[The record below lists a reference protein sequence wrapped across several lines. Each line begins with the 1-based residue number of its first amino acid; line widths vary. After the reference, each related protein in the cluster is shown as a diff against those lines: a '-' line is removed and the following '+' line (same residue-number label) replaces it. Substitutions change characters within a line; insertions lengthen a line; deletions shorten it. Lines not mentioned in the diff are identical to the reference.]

1 MSRIIDYSNP
11 NAPAGTVTA
20 CPPVT
25 GPPMLP
31 AVLTAP
37 GVRPVVYQKA
47 VNYSISVGTTPVNL
61 LNNQPGKMDCDS
73 FLIDCPSSAGNSVFF
88 GYGSGVT
95 TTSGIEIR
103 PGLPQF
109 FSPDNVRE
117 PWELQRCLEY
127 IAGIIGRWFRFPT
140 LDSYRAPRV
149 VVDAGQWYL
158 VATTTTT
165 IAVMLF
171 QVPEQQ

>member
-1 MSRIIDYSNP
+1 MSTVIDYSNP
-11 NAPAGTVTA
+11 NAPAGTITA

-25 GPPMLP
+25 GPPIMP
-31 AVLTAP
+31 APLTAP
-37 GVRPVVYQKA
+37 GVRPIVYQKA
-47 VNYSISVGTTPVNL
+47 VNYSIVVGTTPINL
-61 LNNQPGKMDCDS
+61 INNQPGKLDCDS

-103 PGLPQF
+103 AGIPQF

-127 IAGIIGRWFRFPT
+127 IAGMIARWLRLPV
-140 LDSYRAPRV
+140 LDPYRSPRV
-149 VVDAGQWYL
+149 VMDASQWYL
-158 VATTTTT
+158 VATASTT
-165 IAVMLF
+165 ISVMIF
-171 QVPEQQ
+171 QVPELQ